1 MDGLQNNRAPL
12 LGFIKFVHYF
22 KAIIEFKLELQ
33 SGNAQFRSKL
43 AIFFIPVDIEFRR
56 MILKTIGHLFYATSN
71 FLHHFLAIC
80 ELKLELRPGNT
91 QKHNFYQW
99 QWLLQISWWYD
110 NGNIVQKVWQTD
122 RQTETDRRTDGQKDW
137 TIHRAAWSQLKNKT
151 NSTII

>member
-1 MDGLQNNRAPL
+1 MDGLKNNRAPF

-43 AIFFIPVDIEFRR
+43 AFFFIPGDIEIRR

-80 ELKLELRPGNT
+80 ELKLELRPGNAH
-91 QKHNFYQW
+91 KHHFYQW

-122 RQTETDRRTDGQKDW
+122 RQRQTDGRTDRRTAPFIELLG
-137 TIHRAAWSQLKNKT
+137 RS
-151 NSTII
+151 